1 MARKKKAPL
10 EGKFGNIERHL
21 TSMIINDEFATAK
34 SNQDYEITE
43 FERIID
49 KIENIRAEKNYEWQS
64 DINLGLMVSHLLTEQ
79 ADWAAQEFQS
89 RDFCD
94 ILLEGDKPDDAL
106 KAKAAKM
113 VINKLLNIKDIFH
126 YQKRIRSKTI
136 AWMNGYVDCLCYWEK
151 EIQEREFDVPR
162 VDQMGQPL
170 INEYG
175 EPIVDRKKFKRILK
189 DRFNYQPLDPRN
201 VFTSTGYTYSNQE
214 KDYIFI
220 RSEKTIHDLKKEKE
234 KFGYFNLELLESRL
248 TNEETDTS
256 KESYGKTTPNKAIPD
271 KTPIHKFDVLDR
283 YGKIWAIVKEV
294 DDDGNPTVIE
304 PGYDDSGNV
313 KDDAELVEAIISY
326 ANPAKNAETLIRF
339 QPTWAIDAVGRP
351 YKPIIRGVAYIHPT
365 KDQGMSDGKNLAEL
379 DTAANDTFNIG
390 NDRTMLSTMVVMK
403 GKKQSLEDNPTIFFA
418 PGNVMHLENTDDIQ
432 EFRITDNIS
441 GAMQQLGFVK
451 NTASELDA
459 KWPTTMGAVP
469 EEASTTATAVN
480 GAEGRTNRRG
490 NLKSLTWT
498 YSFDAEFYQMMLQM
512 VYMNAEPETL
522 EMLVGEELA
531 SKFDPNADYVYVP
544 ISANVEAEHSKM
556 RKVSTYDQMMGRIT
570 GLAQFKPQQVFEI
583 VAQIIAEQSQLL
595 GGDFKK
601 MTPLLENLV
610 KAPVQQTEQG
620 VQQIA
625 DAPPQPTSNQNGT
638 PMTGMEQDTRG
649 MLQ

>member
-1 MARKKKAPL
+1 MARKKKVPL

-34 SNQDYEITE
+34 SNQGYEITE

-248 TNEETDTS
+248 TNDETDTS

-304 PGYDDSGNV
+304 PGYDENGNV
-313 KDDAELVEAIISY
+313 KDGAELVEAIISY

-469 EEASTTATAVN
+469 EYASTTATAVN

>member
-1 MARKKKAPL
+1 MARKKKVPL

-256 KESYGKTTPNKAIPD
+256 KESYGKTTPNKTIPD

-304 PGYDDSGNV
+304 PGYDENGNV

-469 EEASTTATAVN
+469 EDASTTATAVN

-649 MLQ
+649 MM

>member
-1 MARKKKAPL
+1 MARKKKVPL
-10 EGKFGNIERHL
+10 EGKFGKIETHL

-34 SNQDYEITE
+34 SNQGYEITE

-256 KESYGKTTPNKAIPD
+256 KESYGKTTPNKTIPD

-304 PGYDDSGNV
+304 PGYDENGNV
-313 KDDAELVEAIISY
+313 KDGAELIEAIISY

-469 EEASTTATAVN
+469 EDASTTATAVN

-522 EMLVGEELA
+522 EMLAGKELA
-531 SKFDPNADYVYVP
+531 SYFDPNADYVYVP

-595 GGDFKK
+595 GGDYKK
-601 MTPLLENLV
+601 LTPLLENLV

>member
-1 MARKKKAPL
+1 MARKKKVPL

-34 SNQDYEITE
+34 SNQGYEITE

-79 ADWAAQEFQS
+79 ADLAAQEFQS

-256 KESYGKTTPNKAIPD
+256 KESYGKTTPNKTIPD

-304 PGYDDSGNV
+304 PGYDENGNV
-313 KDDAELVEAIISY
+313 KDGAELVEAIISY

-469 EEASTTATAVN
+469 EYASTTATAVN

-531 SKFDPNADYVYVP
+531 AKFDPNADYVYVP

>member
-1 MARKKKAPL
+1 MARKKKVPL

-248 TNEETDTS
+248 TNDETDTS
-256 KESYGKTTPNKAIPD
+256 KESYGKTTPNKTIPD

-304 PGYDDSGNV
+304 PGYDENGNV

-469 EEASTTATAVN
+469 EDASTTATAVN

>member
-1 MARKKKAPL
+1 MARKKKVPL

-34 SNQDYEITE
+34 SNQGYEITE

-248 TNEETDTS
+248 TNDETDTS
-256 KESYGKTTPNKAIPD
+256 KESYGKTTPNKTIPD

-304 PGYDDSGNV
+304 PGYDENGNV
-313 KDDAELVEAIISY
+313 KDGAELVEAIISY

-469 EEASTTATAVN
+469 EDASTTATAVN

-531 SKFDPNADYVYVP
+531 AKFDPNADYVYVP

>member
-1 MARKKKAPL
+1 MARKKKVPL

-256 KESYGKTTPNKAIPD
+256 KESYGKTTPNKTIPD

-304 PGYDDSGNV
+304 PGYDENGNV
-313 KDDAELVEAIISY
+313 KDGAELVEAIISY
-326 ANPAKNAETLIRF
+326 ANPSKNAETLIRF

-418 PGNVMHLENTDDIQ
+418 PGNVMHLENPDDIQ
-432 EFRITDNIS
+432 EFRITDNIR

-469 EEASTTATAVN
+469 EDASTTATAVN

>member
-1 MARKKKAPL
+1 MARKKKVPL

-304 PGYDDSGNV
+304 PGYDENGNV
-313 KDDAELVEAIISY
+313 KDGAELVEAIISY

-469 EEASTTATAVN
+469 EDASTTATALN

>member
-1 MARKKKAPL
+1 MARKKKVPL

-304 PGYDDSGNV
+304 PGYDENGNV
-313 KDDAELVEAIISY
+313 KDGAELVEAIISY

-469 EEASTTATAVN
+469 EDASTTATAVN

>member
-1 MARKKKAPL
+1 MARKKKVPL

-256 KESYGKTTPNKAIPD
+256 KESYGKTTPNKTIPD

-283 YGKIWAIVKEV
+283 YGKIWAIVKEI

-304 PGYDDSGNV
+304 PGYDENGNV
-313 KDDAELVEAIISY
+313 KDGAELVEAIISY
-326 ANPAKNAETLIRF
+326 ANPSKNAETLIRF

-469 EEASTTATAVN
+469 EDASTTATAVN

>member
-1 MARKKKAPL
+1 MARKKKVPL

-256 KESYGKTTPNKAIPD
+256 KESYGKTTPNKTIPD

-304 PGYDDSGNV
+304 PGYDENGNV
-313 KDDAELVEAIISY
+313 KDGAELVEAIISY
-326 ANPAKNAETLIRF
+326 ANPSKNAETLIRF

-469 EEASTTATAVN
+469 EHASTTATAVN

>member
-1 MARKKKAPL
+1 MARKKKVPL

-256 KESYGKTTPNKAIPD
+256 KESYGKTTPNKTIPD

-304 PGYDDSGNV
+304 PGYDENGNV
-313 KDDAELVEAIISY
+313 KDGAELVEAIISY

-469 EEASTTATAVN
+469 EYASTTATAVN

>member
-1 MARKKKAPL
+1 MARKKKVPL

-34 SNQDYEITE
+34 SNQGYEITE

-248 TNEETDTS
+248 TNDETDTS
-256 KESYGKTTPNKAIPD
+256 KESYGKTTPNKTIPD

-304 PGYDDSGNV
+304 PGYDENGNV
-313 KDDAELVEAIISY
+313 KDGAELVEAIISY

-469 EEASTTATAVN
+469 EYASTTATAVN

>member
-1 MARKKKAPL
+1 MAKKKKPPL
-10 EGKFGNIERHL
+10 EGKFGNVEKHL
-21 TSMIINDEFATAK
+21 TDMIINDEFAKAK
-34 SNQDYEITE
+34 ANYDFETTE

-49 KIENIRAEKNYEWQS
+49 KIENIRSEKNYEWQS

-94 ILLEGDKPDDAL
+94 ILLEGDSPEDAL
-106 KAKAAKM
+106 KAKAAKI
-113 VINKLLNIKDIFH
+113 VINKLLNIKDVFH
-126 YQKRIRSKTI
+126 FQKRIRSKTI

-151 EIQEREFDVPR
+151 EIQEREFDVPVYDQAGQQT
-162 VDQMGQPL
+162 VDEFNQPMTQ
-170 INEYG
+170 
-175 EPIVDRKKFKRILK
+175 KKTFKRILK

-220 RSEKTIHDLKKEKE
+220 RSEKTIEELKKDQA
-234 KFGYFNLELLESRL
+234 KFGYINLELLESRL
-248 TNEETDTS
+248 THEETDTS
-256 KESYGKTTPNKAIPD
+256 KESYGKTTPNKVIPD
-271 KTPIHKFDVLDR
+271 KTPIEKFDVLDR
-283 YGKIWAIVKEV
+283 YGKIWAIVKAV
-294 DDDGNPTVIE
+294 DDDGNPTIIE
-304 PGYDDSGNV
+304 PGYDDNGDV
-313 KDDAELVEAIISY
+313 KDDAELVEAIVSY
-326 ANPAKNAETLIRF
+326 ANPSKNAETLIRF

-351 YKPIIRGVAYIHPT
+351 YKPIIRGLAYVHPT
-365 KDQGMSDGKNLAEL
+365 KDQGMSDGKNLSEL

-418 PGNVMHLENTDDIQ
+418 PGNVMHLEDTKDIE
-432 EFRITDNIS
+432 EFRITDNIAGS
-441 GAMQQLGFVK
+441 MQQLGFVK

-469 EEASTTATAVN
+469 EDSSTTATAVN
-480 GAEGRTNRRG
+480 GADARTNRRG

-512 VYMNAEPETL
+512 VYANAEPETL
-522 EMLVGEELA
+522 EMLLGDLA
-531 SKFDPNADYVYVP
+531 SVFDPNADYVYVP
-544 ISANVEAEHSKM
+544 VSANIEAEHSKG
-556 RKVSTYDQMMGRIT
+556 RKVSMYDQIMGRIT

-583 VAQIIAEQSQLL
+583 IAHILAEQTTLL
-595 GGDFKK
+595 GGDYRKI
-601 MTPLLENLV
+601 TPLLENLI
-610 KAPVQQTEQG
+610 KAPVQPTQQG
-620 VQQIA
+620 VQQTA
-625 DAPPQPTSNQNGT
+625 NASPVPMSNQNGV
-638 PMTGMEQDTRG
+638 PMSGMEKDTRG

>member
-1 MARKKKAPL
+1 MARKKKIPL
-10 EGKFGNIERHL
+10 EGKFGKIETHL

-106 KAKAAKM
+106 KAKAAKT
-113 VINKLLNIKDIFH
+113 VINTLLNVKDIFH

-175 EPIVDRKKFKRILK
+175 EKITDKKTFKRILK

-220 RSEKTIHDLKKEKE
+220 RSEKTIDELKKEKA
-234 KFGYFNLELLESRL
+234 KFGYINLELLESRL
-248 TNEETDTS
+248 TNEETETS

-313 KDDAELVEAIISY
+313 LDDAELVEAIISY

-418 PGNVMHLENTDDIQ
+418 PGNVMHLENPDDIQ
-432 EFRITDNIS
+432 EFRITDNIA

-469 EEASTTATAVN
+469 EDSSTTATAVN

-620 VQQIA
+620 VNQTA
-625 DAPPQPTSNQNGT
+625 DASPEATSNQNGT

>member
-1 MARKKKAPL
+1 MAKKKKIPL
-10 EGKFGNIERHL
+10 EGKFGKIETHL

-106 KAKAAKM
+106 KAKAAKI
-113 VINKLLNIKDIFH
+113 VINKLLNVKDIFH

-151 EIQEREFDVPR
+151 ERLEREFDVPR
-162 VDQMGQPL
+162 VDQMGQGMV
-170 INEYG
+170 NEYG
-175 EPIVDRKKFKRILK
+175 EPIVDKKKFKRILK

-220 RSEKTIHDLKKEKE
+220 RSEKTIDELKKEKA
-234 KFGYFNLELLESRL
+234 KFGYINLELLESRL
-248 TNEETDTS
+248 TNEETETS

-313 KDDAELVEAIISY
+313 LDDAELVEAIISY

-418 PGNVMHLENTDDIQ
+418 PGNVMHLENPDDIQ
-432 EFRITDNIS
+432 EFRITDNIQ

-469 EEASTTATAVN
+469 EDSSTTATAVN

-570 GLAQFKPQQVFEI
+570 GLAQFKPQPVFEI

-620 VQQIA
+620 VNQTA
-625 DAPPQPTSNQNGT
+625 DASPEAMSNQNGT

>member
-1 MARKKKAPL
+1 M
-10 EGKFGNIERHL
+10 
-21 TSMIINDEFATAK
+21 
-34 SNQDYEITE
+34 
-43 FERIID
+43 
-49 KIENIRAEKNYEWQS
+49 
-64 DINLGLMVSHLLTEQ
+64 
-79 ADWAAQEFQS
+79 
-89 RDFCD
+89 
-94 ILLEGDKPDDAL
+94 
-106 KAKAAKM
+106 
-113 VINKLLNIKDIFH
+113 
-126 YQKRIRSKTI
+126 
-136 AWMNGYVDCLCYWEK
+136 
-151 EIQEREFDVPR
+151 
-162 VDQMGQPL
+162 
-170 INEYG
+170 
-175 EPIVDRKKFKRILK
+175 
-189 DRFNYQPLDPRN
+189 
-201 VFTSTGYTYSNQE
+201 
-214 KDYIFI
+214 
-220 RSEKTIHDLKKEKE
+220 
-234 KFGYFNLELLESRL
+234 
-248 TNEETDTS
+248 
-256 KESYGKTTPNKAIPD
+256 
-271 KTPIHKFDVLDR
+271 
-283 YGKIWAIVKEV
+283 
-294 DDDGNPTVIE
+294 IE
-304 PGYDDSGNV
+304 PGYDENGNV

-469 EEASTTATAVN
+469 EYASTTATAVN

>member
-1 MARKKKAPL
+1 MARKKKVPL

-34 SNQDYEITE
+34 SNQGYEITE

-248 TNEETDTS
+248 TNDETDTS
-256 KESYGKTTPNKAIPD
+256 KESYGKTTPNKTIPD

-313 KDDAELVEAIISY
+313 LDDAELVEAIISY

-469 EEASTTATAVN
+469 EDASTTATAVN

-522 EMLVGEELA
+522 EMLAGKELA
-531 SKFDPNADYVYVP
+531 PYFDPNADYVYVP

>member
-1 MARKKKAPL
+1 MARKKKIPL
-10 EGKFGNIERHL
+10 EGKFGKIETHL

-106 KAKAAKM
+106 KAKAAKT
-113 VINKLLNIKDIFH
+113 VINKLLNVKDIFH

-175 EPIVDRKKFKRILK
+175 EKITDKKTFKRILK

-220 RSEKTIHDLKKEKE
+220 RSEKTIDELKKEKA
-234 KFGYFNLELLESRL
+234 KFGYINLELLESRL
-248 TNEETDTS
+248 TNEETETS

-313 KDDAELVEAIISY
+313 LDDAELVEAIISY

-418 PGNVMHLENTDDIQ
+418 PGNVMHLENPDDIQ
-432 EFRITDNIS
+432 EFRITDNIQ

-469 EEASTTATAVN
+469 EDSSTTATAVN

-544 ISANVEAEHSKM
+544 VSANVEAEHSKG
-556 RKVSTYDQMMGRIT
+556 RKVSMYDQMMGRIT
-570 GLAQFKPQQVFEI
+570 GLAQFKPQPVFEI

-620 VQQIA
+620 VNQTA
-625 DAPPQPTSNQNGT
+625 DASPEATSNQNGT

>member
-1 MARKKKAPL
+1 MARKKKVPL
-10 EGKFGNIERHL
+10 EGKFGNIETHL

-34 SNQDYEITE
+34 SNQGYEITE

-256 KESYGKTTPNKAIPD
+256 KESYGKTTPNKTIPD

-304 PGYDDSGNV
+304 PGYDENGNV
-313 KDDAELVEAIISY
+313 KDGAELIEAIISY

-469 EEASTTATAVN
+469 EDASTTATAVN

-522 EMLVGEELA
+522 EMLAGKELA
-531 SKFDPNADYVYVP
+531 SYFDPNADYVYVP

-595 GGDFKK
+595 GGDYKK
-601 MTPLLENLV
+601 LTPLLENLV